1 VRFDP
6 LLVWPAGAYISV
18 TEQEGLQMT
27 ILQKLANYAAYRRT
41 VRELAALDNAQLKDI
56 GITRHEIRALARTSA
71 N

>member
-1 VRFDP
+1 
-6 LLVWPAGAYISV
+6 
-18 TEQEGLQMT
+18 MT

-41 VRELAALDNAQLKDI
+41 VRELASLDNATLKDI